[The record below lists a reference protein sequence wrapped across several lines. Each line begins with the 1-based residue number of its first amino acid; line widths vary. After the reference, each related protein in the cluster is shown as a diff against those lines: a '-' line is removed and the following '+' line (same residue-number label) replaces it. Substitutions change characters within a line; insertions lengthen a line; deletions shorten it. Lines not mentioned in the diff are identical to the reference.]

1 VAVAAEEVSKMAS
14 KQGGR
19 DVREQ
24 IEDIREAFASALDE
38 LQSRMYTAFPVK
50 IDEYDEKKQT
60 AKVKALIKGTIRKE
74 DGSIE
79 KVELPDMQDVPVHFQ
94 SGGREEDQG
103 SGGGGGSGP
112 VSASAG
118 GGGEKSKGYMLTFP
132 LKKGDECLAIV
143 SSRAIDRWHEKGDVQ
158 NQATA
163 RMHDLSDVIILPGM
177 KSKPRAEEVKDG
189 AHKENPEFRSVNGK
203 HKSGI
208 ADKEDG
214 GLYHSTTEHIKSNAD
229 KNIESEA
236 KNDITTKAGENGSHE
251 IGKVQITQAGKA
263 IVKKAPKVIIN
274 ST

>member
-1 VAVAAEEVSKMAS
+1 MAS

-103 SGGGGGSGP
+103 GGGSGGGSGGGGGGP

-214 GLYHSTTEHIKSNAD
+214 GLYHGTTEHIKSNAD

-236 KNDITTKAGENGSHE
+236 GEDMSSKAKNMQRETKEVESA
-251 IGKVQITQAGKA
+251 KAGKA
-263 IVKKAPKVIIN
+263 IIKKAPKVIIN